1 MRTFKLNKLVRDLI
15 VEFNTARGGLVKFK
29 TLSGKE
35 LNNALITK
43 LIEEAKELQNSEMSA
58 HELADLKEILDQLA
72 KNLGI
77 STKELKDLQKI
88 KNAKNGAFKKGH
100 FIENL
105 SLPAD
110 NEWVKYYASDP
121 ERFPE
126 VENE

>member
-35 LNNALITK
+35 L
-43 LIEEAKELQNSEMSA
+43 
-58 HELADLKEILDQLA
+58 
-72 KNLGI
+72 
-77 STKELKDLQKI
+77 